1 MSAARRP
8 RCRGDTEDG
17 QEHMKKPIWA
27 PGTERVERANLS
39 RFVRFAREQTGND
52 DLRDYAAIY
61 DFSIHHPERFWP
73 LVWEFC
79 GVRAVGTFHDV
90 VTSAGHIADAR
101 WFPGVRLNFA
111 QNLLRIRDERC
122 ALTFRD
128 ATGAW
133 QVISYAEL
141 HQQVARVAGA
151 LRAQGLKPGD
161 IVTGLLRNGSEAVVA
176 MLASVAVGAVWSAL
190 APDTSATALRA
201 ALKSL
206 APRLVFV
213 DAAQRERV
221 DDYLDIAQT
230 IVVGPAVAGS
240 AADARRS
247 WAGLLAHDLAPLSFE
262 LAGFDQPLYALCRAD
277 GETSLHSAGGT
288 LIQHLKDLLLH
299 VDLKREDRVL
309 HAAVPGNPEWYW
321 LTSALAAGSTLVLAG
336 DALDLDDS
344 AAWDLVDEQAI
355 SVLATD
361 TGQLAAFAA
370 SSLQPRD
377 SHKLLSLRTILA
389 TGAAPPPAVIEQ
401 IYARGKERMMLSV
414 CGGDG
419 GGMCLLALGCPLL
432 PVYTDELQC
441 RSLGMNVQVLDGG
454 GNRLQ
459 DEPGDLACLAPFPGL
474 PLGWLDD
481 AGARR
486 FRAHY
491 FSRHGG
497 AWCCG
502 EQALLTAH
510 DGLRIAPALETDSP
524 KGNP

>member
-1 MSAARRP
+1 
-8 RCRGDTEDG
+8 
-17 QEHMKKPIWA
+17 MKKPIWT
-27 PGTERVERANLS
+27 PGAERVERANLS

-61 DFSIHHPERFWP
+61 DFSIHHPQRFWP

-79 GVRAVGTFHDV
+79 GIRAVGTFHDV
-90 VTSAGHIADAR
+90 ITSADHIADAR

-122 ALTFRD
+122 ALIFRD
-128 ATGAW
+128 AAGAW
-133 QVISYAEL
+133 QEISYAEL
-141 HQQVARVAGA
+141 NQQVARVAAA

-161 IVTGLLRNGSEAVVA
+161 IVTGLLHNGSEAVIA

-190 APDTSATALRA
+190 APDTDAAALRA

-213 DAAQRERV
+213 EAAQLERV
-221 DDYLDIAQT
+221 DDFLDTAQT
-230 IVVGPAVAGS
+230 IVVGDAAVGSAGS
-240 AADARRS
+240 TRRMWAA
-247 WAGLLAHDLAPLSFE
+247 LLAHDAAPLSFE

-299 VDLKREDRVL
+299 VDLKREDRLL
-309 HAAVPGNPEWYW
+309 HAAVPGRPEWYW

-336 DALDLDDS
+336 DALDLSDS
-344 AAWDLVDEQAI
+344 AAWDLVDEHAI

-361 TGQLAAFAA
+361 TAQLAAFAA
-370 SSLQPRD
+370 SSLHPRD

-389 TGAAPPPAVIEQ
+389 TGAAPPPDVIEHV
-401 IYARGKERMMLSV
+401 YARGKERVMLSV
-414 CGGDG
+414 CGGDAG
-419 GGMCLLALGCPLL
+419 GLCFLALGCPQL

-441 RSLGMNVQVLDGG
+441 RSLGMNVQVLDGD
-454 GNRLQ
+454 GNPLLH
-459 DEPGDLACLAPFPGL
+459 ETGDLACLAPFPAL

-486 FRAHY
+486 FRARY
-491 FSRHGG
+491 FSRHGDT
-497 AWCCG
+497 WCSG
-502 EQALLTAH
+502 EKALLTAH
-510 DGLRIAPALETDSP
+510 DGVQIAP
-524 KGNP
+524 GG

>member
-1 MSAARRP
+1 
-8 RCRGDTEDG
+8 
-17 QEHMKKPIWA
+17 MKKPIWV

-61 DFSIHHPERFWP
+61 AFSIHHPERFWP

-79 GVRAVGTFHDV
+79 GIRAVGTFHDV
-90 VTSAGHIADAR
+90 ITPAAHIADAR

-122 ALTFRD
+122 ALVFRD
-128 ATGAW
+128 AAGEW
-133 QVISYAEL
+133 QEISYAEL
-141 HQQVARVAGA
+141 HQQVARVAAA

-161 IVTGLLRNGSEAVVA
+161 IVAGLLRNGSEAVVA

-190 APDTSATALRA
+190 APDTDASALRA

-213 DAAQRERV
+213 DAAQLDRV
-221 DDYLDIAQT
+221 DDFLDTAQT
-230 IVVGPAVAGS
+230 VVVGPAAAGS
-240 AADARRS
+240 AANARRS
-247 WAGLLAHDLAPLSFE
+247 WDGLLAHDLAPLSFE
-262 LAGFDQPLYALCRAD
+262 LAGFDQPLYALYRAD

-299 VDLKREDRVL
+299 LDLKREDRVL
-309 HAAVPGNPEWYW
+309 HAAVPGRPEWYW

-336 DALDLDDS
+336 DALDLADS
-344 AAWDLVDEQAI
+344 AAWDLVDEQAV

-370 SSLQPRD
+370 SALQPRD

-401 IYARGKERMMLSV
+401 VYARSKDRVMLSV
-414 CGGDG
+414 CGGDAG
-419 GGMCLLALGCPLL
+419 GLCMLALGCPLL

-454 GNRLQ
+454 SNPLQ
-459 DEPGDLACLAPFPGL
+459 QEPGDLTCLAPFPGL

-481 AGARR
+481 ADARR
-486 FRAHY
+486 FRARY

-497 AWCCG
+497 AWCGG
-502 EQALLTAH
+502 EQALLTPH
-510 DGLRIAPALETDSP
+510 DGLQIASP
-524 KGNP
+524 LKATA